1 MSGVGLGR
9 VVEKGE
15 VEKKRKM
22 SHFRCFICRFKTE
35 SGFVNGS
42 VVSTKYRQSLI
53 PSGGL
58 EIPLLLKLSCPEQKT
73 FEKIKNFVDSLY
85 DCDCSGINDDES
97 SDGEEAEITIE
108 TDQSNLVSYTDSSS
122 KEEEEADL

>member
-1 MSGVGLGR
+1 
-9 VVEKGE
+9 
-15 VEKKRKM
+15 M

-58 EIPLLLKLSCPEQKT
+58 EIPLLLKLPCPEQKT

-85 DCDCSGINDDES
+85 DCVCSGINDDES

-108 TDQSNLVSYTDSSS
+108 TDQSKLVSYTDSSS